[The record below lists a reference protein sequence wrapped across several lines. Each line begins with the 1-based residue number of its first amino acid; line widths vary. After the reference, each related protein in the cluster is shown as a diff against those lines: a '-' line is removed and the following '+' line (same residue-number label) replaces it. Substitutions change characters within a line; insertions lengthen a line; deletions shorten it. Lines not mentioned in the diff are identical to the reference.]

1 MLKELFAWFLTPT
14 GSVSDEAKAEI
25 ATYGTP
31 TGMYA
36 YFATQNVGNGWLL
49 CDGRDVSRA
58 DYAALF
64 QQIGTLH
71 GAGDGSTTFGL
82 PDGRGRSLIGAGTG
96 AGLSNRDI
104 STKYIGEEA
113 HVLTNAE
120 MSPHT
125 HTWTGPSNKLGQ
137 GGSGSANQWQTIAT
151 PPPSTE
157 TTSSTGGGAAFNII
171 HPCLIGWMHVKT

>member
-104 STKYIGEEA
+104 STKYLGEET
-113 HVLTNAE
+113 HLPTIAE
-120 MSPHT
+120 MAAHT
-125 HTWTGPSNKLGQ
+125 HTWVGPSNKLGQ